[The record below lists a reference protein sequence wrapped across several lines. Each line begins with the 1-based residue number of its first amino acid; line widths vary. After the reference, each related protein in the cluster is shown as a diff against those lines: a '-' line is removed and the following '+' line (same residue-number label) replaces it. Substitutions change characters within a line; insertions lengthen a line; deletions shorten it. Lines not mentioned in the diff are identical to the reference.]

1 MLHGV
6 RWILFDAVGTLM
18 FPDPP
23 VAEAYFAAAAR
34 FGSRLSLAEIQK
46 RFPIALEKGF
56 AGRCETNEL
65 LERRRWRSIVG
76 EVLSDIPV
84 HIDAVFEQL
93 WQHFAE
99 ARYWGLFDDVGT
111 ALEHLRRRHFQLG
124 IASNFD
130 GRLRN
135 IVSGHSALAA
145 CDVVFVSSEIG
156 YSKPDPRFFR
166 AIQQQL
172 GVNPEQIALVG
183 DDEACDIQAANAAG
197 WRAIYLDRNS
207 GKDGAIRSLAELH

>member
-34 FGSRLSLAEIQK
+34 FGSRLSVAEIQK
-46 RFPIALEKGF
+46 RFSIALERGF
-56 AGRCETNEL
+56 AGRCETDESHEL
-65 LERRRWRSIVG
+65 QRWRAIVG
-76 EVLSDIPV
+76 EVLSDLPLHV
-84 HIDAVFEQL
+84 DAVFEQL

-99 ARYWGLFDDVGT
+99 ARHWRLFDDVGA
-111 ALEHLRRRHFQLG
+111 ALDRLRRRHFRIG

-130 GRLRN
+130 GRLKN
-135 IVSGHSALAA
+135 IVGGQSALAA
-145 CDVVFVSSEIG
+145 CEAVFVSSEIG

-166 AIQQQL
+166 TVQQQL
-172 GVNPEQIALVG
+172 GVGPEQIALVG
-183 DDEACDIQAANAAG
+183 DDEVCDVQAAIAVG
-197 WRAIYLDRNS
+197 WRAIHLDRKS
-207 GKDGAIRSLAELH
+207 GKEGAIRCLAELH

>member
-1 MLHGV
+1 MLDGV

-34 FGSRLSLAEIQK
+34 FGSQLSLAEIQK

-56 AGRCETNEL
+56 AGRCETNES

-84 HIDAVFEQL
+84 HADAVFEQL
-93 WQHFAE
+93 WEHFAD
-99 ARYWGLFDDVGT
+99 ARHWRLFDDVGNT
-111 ALEHLRRRHFQLG
+111 LDRLRGRGFRMG

-130 GRLRN
+130 GRLKN
-135 IVSGHSALAA
+135 IVSGQRALGA
-145 CDVVFVSSEIG
+145 CEVVFVSSEIG
-156 YSKPDPRFFR
+156 YSKPDERFFLTV
-166 AIQQQL
+166 QQL
-172 GVNPEQIALVG
+172 LGVDPEQIALVG
-183 DDEACDIQAANAAG
+183 DDEVCDVQAAIAAG
-197 WRAIYLDRNS
+197 WRAIYLDRKS
-207 GKDGAIRSLAELH
+207 GKDCAIRSLAELH

>member
-1 MLHGV
+1 MLDGV

-46 RFPIALEKGF
+46 QFPIALEKGF
-56 AGRCETNEL
+56 AGRCETNESH
-65 LERRRWRSIVG
+65 ERRRWRSIVG
-76 EVLSDIPV
+76 DVLSDIPV
-84 HIDAVFEQL
+84 HVDAVFEQL

-99 ARYWGLFDDVGT
+99 ARHWRLFDDVET
-111 ALEHLRRRHFQLG
+111 ALGQLRRRHFRLG

-130 GRLRN
+130 GRLKN
-135 IVSGHSALAA
+135 IVSGHSALLA
-145 CDVVFVSSEIG
+145 CEVVFVSSEIG

-166 AIQQQL
+166 TVQQQL
-172 GVNPEQIALVG
+172 GVDPGQIALVG
-183 DDEACDIQAANAAG
+183 DDEACDVQAAIAAG
-197 WRAIYLDRNS
+197 WRAIHLDRNS
-207 GKDGAIRSLAELH
+207 GKDGAIRSLTELH